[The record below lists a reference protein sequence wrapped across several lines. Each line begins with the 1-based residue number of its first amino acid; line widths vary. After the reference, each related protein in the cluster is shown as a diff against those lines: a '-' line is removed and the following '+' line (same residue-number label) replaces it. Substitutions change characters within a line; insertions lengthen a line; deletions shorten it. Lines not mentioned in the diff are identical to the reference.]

1 MVLYVIWYA
10 FNSYIQPLIF
20 ILFINGTCIYIIHTL
35 ENLLLTYVQR
45 ADSLSALAHLHC
57 FKDIRPK
64 FAPACRCMLSPML
77 PFPDIILEQYFKS
90 PGRPL
95 SHSSL
100 VWFFFYIAHFT
111 RVPHSSKQCLIN
123 TIHWNLTFSSPL
135 DFIGLFKNFII
146 IF

>member
-10 FNSYIQPLIF
+10 FNSYIQPLNF

-35 ENLLLTYVQR
+35 ENLLLTYVQK
-45 ADSLSALAHLHC
+45 ADSLSALACLHC
-57 FKDIRPK
+57 FRDIRPK
-64 FAPACRCMLSPML
+64 FATAYRCTLSPML
-77 PFPDIILEQYFKS
+77 PFPDIILEHCFKS

-111 RVPHSSKQCLIN
+111 SVPHSSKQNLIN
-123 TIHWNLTFSSPL
+123 TTQWNLTFFSPL
-135 DFIGLFKNFII
+135 DLVGLFKNFII